1 MYECWVRVAHADCP
15 MAYVQQEWSLLTRPC
30 EAELVPTCASL
41 GVALVAYS
49 PLARSLLAAKLE

>member
-1 MYECWVRVAHADCP
+1 
-15 MAYVQQEWSLLTRPC
+15 MACVQQEWSLLTRPC